1 MHGTARDDQPPAEP
15 GDSPTFPIPSTTLS
29 LPHVVAYRG
38 RDDDGEPSLI
48 ITDGV
53 SAVALES
60 GLSGP
65 SAAMVVAARR
75 LAAAAE
81 QFATGIAE
89 ILPDAND
96 PRPGRRP
103 LNRRSVPGPRGGTR

>member
-1 MHGTARDDQPPAEP
+1 MHGTARDDEPPAEP
-15 GDSPTFPIPSTTLS
+15 ADNPTFPIPSTTLS
-29 LPHVVAYRG
+29 LPHVIAYRG

-65 SAAMVVAARR
+65 SAEAVVAARR
-75 LAAAAE
+75 LAATALEFAA
-81 QFATGIAE
+81 GVAE
-89 ILPDAND
+89 LLPDAND
-96 PRPGRRP
+96 HRPGRRP
-103 LNRRSVPGPRGGTR
+103 LNRRGVPGPRSGTL